1 LDTDT
6 ILNAY
11 DKLQAIYPNLFQLT
25 RPNWK
30 AKSADELAVRG
41 QEELRKKSG
50 LALFGDFFE
59 EMTDEPLTKEQ
70 VQVLTDCFDELEREG
85 REEP

>member
-1 LDTDT
+1 M
-6 ILNAY
+6 
-11 DKLQAIYPNLFQLT
+11 
-25 RPNWK
+25 
-30 AKSADELAVRG
+30 RG

-70 VQVLTDCFDELEREG
+70 EQVLTDCFDELEREG